1 MEIDYFDRMTAK
13 YIIGHV
19 KNCQGI
25 TYRSSPF
32 LSDPITPPN
41 NWYGLRIEVANNKN
55 VKVYQDNVYKGQ
67 FNAFFNTRGFGGVA
81 IANGYSTTM
90 QFRNFEIAPMN

>member
-1 MEIDYFDRMTAK
+1 MTAK

-25 TYRSSPF
+25 TYRTPTVLF
-32 LSDPITPPN
+32 PSDPIAPAN

-55 VKVYQDNVYKGQ
+55 VKVYLGNVYKGQ